1 MLTLSLTQGTP
12 EWIEHRRQHW
22 NASDCP
28 AMLGISPYKQRSELL
43 REYATGIAPEVD
55 EATQRRFDAGH
66 RYEALARP
74 LAEEII
80 GEELYPCTGT
90 NGKFSASFDGITLLG
105 DVVFEHKTLNDEI
118 RKAFD
123 AAADS
128 SSVDLPL
135 IYRAQME
142 HQLLV
147 SGASSVLFMASKW
160 TESGELIE
168 ERHCWHCY
176 GDQELRARIVAG
188 WEQFERDIAA
198 YLAPPPATAA
208 PVGRTPE
215 NLPAL
220 RVEAQGLVTASNLA
234 EFRAHASEVLGK
246 INRVLVTDEDFA
258 TAETT
263 VKWCSAVEDRLAAT
277 KANVIAQIADVEAVC
292 RTIEDV
298 SAETRRIRLEL
309 DRLVRAEKESR
320 KAELVRTGVNVVWA
334 HYAVI
339 NATMGE
345 HPLAVPQG
353 MEREIGGA
361 IKGLKTLA
369 SMREKIDNAIV
380 SAKIA
385 ASQQAEKVRANVAI
399 LAEIDHPM
407 LFADRVVLCATKA
420 PDDLRRLAQ
429 ARVAEHKEREERRER
444 LKAEEAARV
453 EQYMRETAARDAER
467 AEKNRAENERIR
479 EQEARELPR
488 DFLPRVADT
497 PREVAEKLADTNHIP
512 DASNMGPQAMKL
524 TCPRIRL
531 GEINALIAPLSISA
545 EGLAQL
551 GFKFDS
557 IDKAAK
563 LYDASRFEAIKSA
576 LIGVIARAV
585 LRAAA

>member
-80 GEELYPCTGT
+80 GEELYPCVGVA
-90 NGKFSASFDGITLLG
+90 GRLSASFDGITLLEETIW
-105 DVVFEHKTLNDEI
+105 EHKTLSESLRGCMRDQGNG
-118 RKAFD
+118 A
-123 AAADS
+123 
-128 SSVDLPL
+128 DLPEHF
-135 IYRAQME
+135 RAQLE
-142 HQLLV
+142 QQLMV
-147 SGASSVLFMASKW
+147 SGAERALFTASVWDGDELK
-160 TESGELIE
+160 ES
-168 ERHCWHCY
+168 RHCWY
-176 GDQELRARIVAG
+176 ASEADLRARIVAG
-188 WEQFERDIAA
+188 WAQFERDVAA

-208 PVGRTPE
+208 PVAAPVNGFGV
-215 NLPAL
+215 LAL
-220 RVEAQGLVTASNLA
+220 RVEGRVLASNLDA
-234 EFRAHASEVLGK
+234 FRAGADAFLARLPKPSELQTDQDFVDADAAVKACADAEDDIKAAKKQAIAQMADVDAVLRMADAVADSIRAARLALDKAVASEK
-246 INRVLVTDEDFA
+246 ENR
-258 TAETT
+258 
-263 VKWCSAVEDRLAAT
+263 KAA
-277 KANVIAQIADVEAVC
+277 
-292 RTIEDV
+292 
-298 SAETRRIRLEL
+298 
-309 DRLVRAEKESR
+309 LVRA
-320 KAELVRTGVNVVWA
+320 GVNVVWA

-399 LAEIDHPM
+399 LAEVDHPM
-407 LFADRVVLCATKA
+407 LFADRVALCATKS

-429 ARVAEHKEREERRER
+429 ARVAEHLEREERRER
-444 LKAEEAARV
+444 LKAEEAARI
-453 EQYMRETAARDAER
+453 ELDGRIARQYDKDMEIALAQD
-467 AEKNRAENERIR
+467 
-479 EQEARELPR
+479 
-488 DFLPRVADT
+488 
-497 PREVAEKLADTNHIP
+497 EVAVVQNHFADANKMVG
-512 DASNMGPQAMKL
+512 A
-524 TCPRIRL
+524 RIKL

-551 GFKFDS
+551 GFS
-557 IDKAAK
+557 PVATDKAAK

>member
-1 MLTLSLTQGTP
+1 MKTLNLQQGTP
-12 EWIEHRRQHW
+12 EWHEHRRTHW
-22 NASDCP
+22 NASDAP
-28 AMLGISPYKQRSELL
+28 AMLGISPYKTRSELL
-43 REYATGIAPEVD
+43 REYATGIAPEID

-80 GEELYPCTGT
+80 GEELYPCVGVA
-90 NGKFSASFDGITLLG
+90 GRLSASFDGITLLEETIW
-105 DVVFEHKTLNDEI
+105 EHKTLSESLRACMRDQGNG
-118 RKAFD
+118 A
-123 AAADS
+123 
-128 SSVDLPL
+128 DLP
-135 IYRAQME
+135 E
-142 HQLLV
+142 HFRPQLEQQLMV
-147 SGASSVLFMASKW
+147 SGAERALFMASVWEGDELK
-160 TESGELIE
+160 ES
-168 ERHCWHCY
+168 RHCWY
-176 GDQELRARIVAG
+176 VSESDLRARIVAG
-188 WEQFERDIAA
+188 WAQFEADLAA
-198 YLAPPPATAA
+198 YKAPPPATAA

-258 TAETT
+258 TAEST

-277 KANVIAQIADVEAVC
+277 KANVIAQISDVEAVC

-320 KAELVRTGVNVVWA
+320 KAELVRAGVDAVWA
-334 HYAVI
+334 HYREI
-339 NATMGE
+339 NATLGE
-345 HPLAVPQG
+345 HALQVPQS
-353 MEREIGGA
+353 MQREIGES

-369 SMREKIDNAIV
+369 SMRDKIDAAVAN
-380 SAKIA
+380 AKIS

-407 LFADRVVLCATKA
+407 LFADRVALCATKA

-444 LKAEEAARV
+444 LRAEEAARV
-453 EQYMRETAARDAER
+453 ELDGRIARQYDKDMEIALAQD
-467 AEKNRAENERIR
+467 
-479 EQEARELPR
+479 
-488 DFLPRVADT
+488 
-497 PREVAEKLADTNHIP
+497 EVAAAVVQNHFP
-512 DASNMGPQAMKL
+512 DASKMAGA
-524 TCPRIRL
+524 RIRL

-551 GFKFDS
+551 GFNPVAT
-557 IDKAAK
+557 DKAAK
-563 LYDASRFEAIKSA
+563 LYDAAKFEAIKAS
-576 LIGVIARAV
+576 LSGVISRAA